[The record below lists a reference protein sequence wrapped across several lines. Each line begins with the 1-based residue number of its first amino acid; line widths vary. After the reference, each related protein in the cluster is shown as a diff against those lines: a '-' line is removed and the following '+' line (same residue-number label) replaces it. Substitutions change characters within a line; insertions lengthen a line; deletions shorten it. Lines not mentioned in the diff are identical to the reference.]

1 MDTQLKNR
9 LIGTG
14 VLAVLGA
21 TGMLMNSHR
30 AAAQGPPDG
39 LAVRIV
45 NPVPVP
51 VTGSLT
57 TSGNVAATQ
66 SGPWNVGIAG
76 NSEANPLWTRD
87 ADNPAR
93 HPFILTGNTPPNE
106 TFFAVAVPVGSV
118 PAGQRYVIEHYSAS
132 CTLTTGGVLSDINV
146 FLPDGSSDDSA
157 TPHQL
162 DTSPQW
168 QGSGNTRLYA
178 DPGAG
183 IKVSLRPL
191 GGGIQSCGVTVSGY
205 SVALP

>member
-1 MDTQLKNR
+1 MNAQVKNR
-9 LIGTG
+9 LIATG
-14 VLAVLGA
+14 VLTVLGV
-21 TGMLMNSHR
+21 TGMLMNSRR
-30 AAAQGPPDG
+30 AEAQGPPDG

-45 NPVPVP
+45 NPLPVP
-51 VTGSLT
+51 ITGSLT
-57 TSGNVAATQ
+57 TSGTVAATQ

-76 NSEANPLWTRD
+76 NSEMNPLWTRD

-93 HPFILTGNTPPNE
+93 HPFILTGTTPPNE

-118 PAGQRYVIEHYSAS
+118 PAGQRYVIEHYSAN

-162 DTSPQW
+162 DTTQW
-168 QGSGNTRLYA
+168 QGSGKTRLYA

-183 IKVSLRPL
+183 IKVSLRPSA
-191 GGGIQSCGVTVSGY
+191 GGIQTCGVTVSGY